1 MIVFFFHVS
10 ITKKSTGVPFMIC
23 HITVF
28 HMCAIFM
35 LYWMCVQV
43 NVVVILAH
51 NQDVRCELFC
61 QFQVQ
66 FLECMVWSV
75 CVNFDAQCGNIS
87 QSELFTYLNY

>member
-1 MIVFFFHVS
+1 MFPLQ
-10 ITKKSTGVPFMIC
+10 KKSTGVPFVIC

-75 CVNFDAQCGNIS
+75 CMNFDAQCENTFKS
-87 QSELFTYLNY
+87 KLLTYLNY